1 MLSWYPPGGST
12 RPSTRPRTCLA
23 PTTTATRSGTWRPTR
38 RCTRTLTRTLPP
50 RPPHPGQ
57 RMSGSSWLTKNGP
70 FHSLTHG
77 VILLVILLVWK
88 YLKSFLTN
96 IFSGFT
102 VSVSWRRSVASSNL
116 QLRVAPVST
125 LCPLPRICCLD
136 QRPDEA
142 GTCSSWRTEAWPPGC
157 RLQQL
162 TSILIHF
169 SPPAPW
175 SPDTTRVNAFFWW
188 HHKRNIIQML
198 CAA

>member
-23 PTTTATRSGTWRPTR
+23 PTTTATRSDTWRPTR
-38 RCTRTLTRTLPP
+38 RCTWTRTRTLPCQ
-50 RPPHPGQ
+50 PPHPGRQ
-57 RMSGSSWLTKNGP
+57 MSGSSWLA
-70 FHSLTHG
+70 FSLAHSLCHTAG
-77 VILLVILLVWK
+77 DIVG
-88 YLKSFLTN
+88 LKIFG
-96 IFSGFT
+96 IFSNKYFYGFT
-102 VSVSWRRSVASSNL
+102 VSVSCRPSVASSNL

-142 GTCSSWRTEAWPPGC
+142 GTCSSWRTEAWQPWC

-169 SPPAPW
+169 PPRLPG
-175 SPDTTRVNAFFWW
+175 
-188 HHKRNIIQML
+188 L
-198 CAA
+198 